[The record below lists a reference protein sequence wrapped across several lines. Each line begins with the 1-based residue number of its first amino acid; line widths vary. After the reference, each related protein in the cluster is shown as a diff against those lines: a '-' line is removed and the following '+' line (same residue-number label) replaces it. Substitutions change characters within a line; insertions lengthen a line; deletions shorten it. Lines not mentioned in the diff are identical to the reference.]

1 MITTTTTLTQAVT
14 LCARASSAGISVA
27 ASILLHS
34 DSDTLR
40 LQATDYDLTIDA
52 SVPAS
57 GSPVDLCIPAKALL
71 AVVGALPAGANVEL
85 TQAGDR
91 LTVTCGRS
99 VWHLSGIPSQEWP
112 ALDVV
117 DVPADAP
124 LLPDLSPVACAVSS
138 DESRPALN
146 GISLGGGVAVA
157 TDGHRL
163 HTAPAS
169 HDGES
174 VTLHRRALAA
184 LGALGGAL
192 RYTIDGRHIGIA
204 GSIGTMT
211 VRRVEEAFPDW
222 RRVLPDTPEHALT
235 IDRAALVQAIRRV
248 SVVGSGKHSL
258 LRLSAAEGA
267 VVLEMM
273 HPDMGDARVE
283 VDHVMPD
290 GATLADRLAVR
301 VDPIGFNPRYL
312 LEALDAV
319 GTSGSDVV
327 KLGLSDCFSPVR
339 VRAPGAEV
347 GSGVVV
353 VVMPMR
359 L

>member
-1 MITTTTTLTQAVT
+1 VT
-14 LCARASSAGISVA
+14 

-52 SVPAS
+52 SVPARGDS
-57 GSPVDLCIPAKALL
+57 VHLCIPAKALL
-71 AVVGALPAGANVEL
+71 AVVGALPSGADVEL

-99 VWHLSGIPSQEWP
+99 VWHLSGIPSQDWP

-146 GISLGGGVAVA
+146 GISIGDGVAVA

-169 HDGES
+169 HDGEP

-184 LGALGGAL
+184 LGALGGTL
-192 RYTIDGRHIGIA
+192 RYTIDGQHIGVA
-204 GSIGTMT
+204 GPVGTRT
-211 VRRVEEAFPDW
+211 VRRVQEAFPDW
-222 RRVLPDTPEHALT
+222 RRVLPDATEHALT

-248 SVVGSGKHSL
+248 SVVGGGKNAL
-258 LRLSAAEGA
+258 LRLSVADGV
-267 VVLEMM
+267 VVLEMT
-273 HPDMGDARVE
+273 HPDMGDARAELESVE
-283 VDHVMPD
+283 ASGDV
-290 GATLADRLAVR
+290 GAV
-301 VDPIGFNPRYL
+301 GFNPRYL

-319 GTSGSDVV
+319 NGDTVE
-327 KLGLSDCFSPVR
+327 LGLSDCFSPVR
-339 VRAPGAEV
+339 VSAPGAEV
-347 GSGVVV
+347 GGGVVV

-359 L
+359 T

>member
-1 MITTTTTLTQAVT
+1 MITTTTALSQAVT
-14 LCARASSAGISVA
+14 LCARASSAGASVT

-57 GSPVDLCIPAKALL
+57 GGAGGAGSPVDLCIPAKALL
-71 AVVGALPAGANVEL
+71 AVVGALPSGADVEL
-85 TQAGDR
+85 TQTGDR

-146 GISLGGGVAVA
+146 GISIGDGVAVA

-169 HDGES
+169 HNGEP

-184 LGALGGAL
+184 LGALGGTL
-192 RYTIDGRHIGIA
+192 RYTIDGQHIGVA

-211 VRRVEEAFPDW
+211 VRRVQEVFPDW
-222 RRVLPDTPEHALT
+222 RRVLPDTPEHTLT

-248 SVVGSGKHSL
+248 SVVGGGKHAL
-258 LRLSAAEGA
+258 LRLSVAGGV
-267 VVLEMM
+267 VVLEMT
-273 HPDMGDARVE
+273 HPDMGDARAE
-283 VDHVMPD
+283 LDQADTGPD
-290 GATLADRLAVR
+290 DVA
-301 VDPIGFNPRYL
+301 PIGFNPRYL

-319 GTSGSDVV
+319 GTSGGDVV
-327 KLGLSDCFSPVR
+327 ELGVSDCFSPVR

-347 GSGVVV
+347 GAGVICIC
-353 VVMPMR
+353 MPMR